1 MLKACA
7 GWGEARKPA
16 SVASHPPPLTAPRAH
31 AEHGFAVARRG
42 NSGVS
47 PSGQNRC
54 CISDEVDVSASQE
67 NAVRRAWTAVRS
79 APSER
84 AAGQRVFHGC
94 APLHPPLDGEGG
106 AVRRRVG

>member
-84 AAGQRVFHGC
+84 AAGQRAFRSTD
-94 APLHPPLDGEGG
+94 APFFTLPLTG
-106 AVRRRVG
+106 RVAP